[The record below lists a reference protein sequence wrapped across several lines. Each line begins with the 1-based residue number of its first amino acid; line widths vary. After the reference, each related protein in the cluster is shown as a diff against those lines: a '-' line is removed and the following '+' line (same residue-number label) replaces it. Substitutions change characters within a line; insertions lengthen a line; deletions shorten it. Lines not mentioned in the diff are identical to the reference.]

1 MEPLDYYALPFAQR
15 GRLTPEEF
23 RHYANAE
30 RMRNG
35 VVHPGEPP
43 EAPPSNAE
51 LALLT
56 VPAQQLYKLAMAT
69 DQHGTH
75 TVNIYF
81 ETEEDAQAVAGMR
94 TRMRADWC
102 NNVEKHKAARVISAE
117 VSRVAVRDEAAMSAF
132 ERKSAKDN
140 EARDAHRKQVAEYDK
155 AMKVYEAAT
164 EGMEESWMEERR
176 IAALRDKILATYK
189 DYLRMSGGIQSVAME
204 FLRKAYP
211 NRQLEFRGSEVWYDL
226 IEETMA
232 EARDA

>member
-1 MEPLDYYALPFAQR
+1 MEPLDYFALPYAKR

-23 RHYANAE
+23 SRYADAE

-35 VVHPGEPP
+35 VVHPGELP

-56 VPAQQLYKLAMAT
+56 VPAVQLYKVAMVT

-75 TVNIYF
+75 TVNLYF
-81 ETEEDAQAVAGMR
+81 ETEEDAQALAGMR

-102 NNVEKHKAARVISAE
+102 SNVEKHKAARVISAE

-164 EGMEESWMEERR
+164 KGVEESWMEERR
-176 IAALRDKILATYK
+176 IAALRAKIRATYR
-189 DYLRMSGGIQSVAME
+189 DYLLVAGGNPTVALG

-211 NRQLEFRGSEVWYDL
+211 NRQLAFREGETEYDL
-226 IEETMA
+226 VEEALA
-232 EARDA
+232 EGDA